1 MDAEHAAERRTCI
14 GSSDSPRLFGFWGQP
29 LSVYLDKLGLLPDTD
44 SPAMRAG
51 RMLEDVVAQMY
62 AEVSGY
68 EVAPP
73 PVRLMRHPDMPWLG
87 ASLDRVSLRGPV
99 EIKTSRTA
107 DGWGEPG
114 TDEIPDAYMV
124 QVQHQLLVACAVS
137 GVDMVADVAVLIGGQ
152 ELRTYTV
159 LPCPELQGIILDAA
173 RDIWQRIEAR
183 EPPDPDWAHP
193 DTPRLLSLLH
203 RPDEEVVA
211 ELGPSQALALDEY
224 QRLGR
229 HIADLEA
236 GRERRKAE
244 IIAAM
249 RDAGAALLPDGRTV
263 RRRVVSVKAQVRDA
277 YSFTNFTISQP
288 KKSRSKSHV

>member
-137 GVDMVADVAVLIGGQ
+137 GVDMVAD
-152 ELRTYTV
+152 
-159 LPCPELQGIILDAA
+159 AA